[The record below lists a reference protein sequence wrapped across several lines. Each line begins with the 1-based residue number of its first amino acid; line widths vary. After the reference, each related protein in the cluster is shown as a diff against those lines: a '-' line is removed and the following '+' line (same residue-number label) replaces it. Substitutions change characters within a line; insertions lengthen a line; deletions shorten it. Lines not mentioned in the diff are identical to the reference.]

1 MQMGIRKGIPRVGK
15 DEGCMKLA
23 VDVDY
28 REDKAVA
35 AGLLFSDWQSCEA
48 EHKWTVTL
56 SEVRRY
62 EPGQFYKRELPCI
75 LALLKKIDPL
85 PDIILIDGYVHLGE
99 DQKPGLGKHLYQA
112 LDGACGVI
120 GVAKSRF
127 RGTPAE
133 TELTR
138 RGSRRPLYVTSLGIP
153 QEKAKRFIEDMCGDA
168 RIPLLLKEVDQLSR
182 GEA

>member
-1 MQMGIRKGIPRVGK
+1 
-15 DEGCMKLA
+15 MKLA

-48 EHKWTVTL
+48 EQKGTVSL
-56 SEVRRY
+56 SEFRKY

-75 LALLKKIDPL
+75 LELLKGMDPL
-85 PDIILIDGYVHLGE
+85 PDTILIDGYVHLGE
-99 DQKPGLGKHLYQA
+99 DQKPGLGAYLYQA
-112 LDGACGVI
+112 LEGKCAVI

-127 RGTPAE
+127 RGTPDGAG
-133 TELTR
+133 LTR

-153 QEKAKRFIEDMCGDA
+153 QARAKRFIADMCGDS
-168 RIPLLLKEVDQLSR
+168 RIPLLLKEVDQLCR